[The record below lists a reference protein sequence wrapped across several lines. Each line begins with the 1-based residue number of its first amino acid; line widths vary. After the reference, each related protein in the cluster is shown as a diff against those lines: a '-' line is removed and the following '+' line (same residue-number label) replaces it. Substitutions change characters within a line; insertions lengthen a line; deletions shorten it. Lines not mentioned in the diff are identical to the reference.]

1 MAAVADGAVGR
12 EDRPSYRSAI
22 GADHGRQTAPGD
34 GISRLP
40 GDHSPGRQVLS
51 STHGGRGGTGIAD
64 GRVPLPQHRID
75 LEELAGPAAPAG
87 VADRADGNAYTARQH
102 SRCEVLRVSH

>member
-12 EDRPSYRSAI
+12 EDRPSYRAAI
-22 GADHGRQTAPGD
+22 GEDHDRQTAPGD

-40 GDHSPGRQVLS
+40 GDHSAGRQVLS
-51 STHGGRGGTGIAD
+51 STHGGRGGTRATD

-75 LEELAGPAAPAG
+75 PEELAGPATPTRHDNIRGAE
-87 VADRADGNAYTARQH
+87 YF
-102 SRCEVLRVSH
+102 E

>member
-1 MAAVADGAVGR
+1 MAAVTDGAVGG
-12 EDRPSYRSAI
+12 EDRHPYRAAI

-40 GDHSPGRQVLS
+40 GDHSAGRQVLS
-51 STHGGRGGTGIAD
+51 STHGGRGGTRVTD

-75 LEELAGPAAPAG
+75 PEELPAPAAPAG
-87 VADRADGNAYTARQH
+87 PAARAPPTASTHRQH
-102 SRCEVLRVSH
+102 THLVALLCTH